1 MTFNFERFATALLV
15 ALLALAAPGSA
26 AAEPGDPPEVEA
38 QRLVHILGYTAG
50 DYGGA
55 VADGAVINE
64 TEYAEQLALL
74 GDAGKIAASLRA
86 PPGSQA
92 DFAAEVARVQALV
105 DRKASAAEVGAAVAE
120 VRAAVTT
127 AFQLAEAPATPPDA
141 QRGKAL
147 YVEHCATCHGD
158 DGHADTA
165 RALSLQPRPANFHD
179 PKVGDPLT
187 PLRVNGTVRF
197 GINGTAMIPFSFLS
211 DADLWALAYHV
222 PGLRHTAAPADDAP
236 TYTLAE
242 LSVRS
247 DEELGKELRA
257 AGFPEARLGA
267 LLADLRRRA
276 PYEDRA
282 GKSPLGLAR
291 ARLDRARLSA
301 SRGDLA
307 AARAATIDAYLE
319 GIEPAESAI
328 RAADPALVTSIEER
342 FLALRARLDAG
353 APPAEIDAA
362 VAGLLADVT
371 RAEQLLGGGAEQS
384 FASTAVASGRILLR
398 EGMEAALLIAAL
410 LGIATKAGLGDRK
423 RWVHAGYVS
432 AVVLGVVTWILSTRL
447 IAISGARREL
457 IEGVTALLATLVLF
471 YVSYSL
477 LAGKEVARWMRFL
490 RAQVSP
496 RRAAASLFGVSF
508 LAAYRE
514 AFETVLFYQTLLA
527 SSASTTAALAGA
539 GGGAVLLV
547 ALVAGYSR
555 AGRFAPPQV
564 FFKVSSYLLYAMAV
578 VFAGQGVAALQLTG
592 LMPVHALAVP
602 SVPALGIHPTL
613 ETCAAQG
620 VLLLLALAAYGLSFR
635 PRPDARPVT
644 PGAPPP
650 PPARPAPPAPPE
662 PALGAPAEPSQGPDR
677 GACRRRG
684 APAARRG
691 GAP

>member
-1 MTFNFERFATALLV
+1 MTFNFERLASVLLV
-15 ALLALAAPGSA
+15 LALTLVAPRRA
-26 AAEPGDPPEVEA
+26 AAEPGDSPEVEA

-55 VADGAVINE
+55 VANGAIINP
-64 TEYAEQLALL
+64 TEYEEQVALL
-74 GDAGKIAASLRA
+74 TDAGKIAASLRA
-86 PPGSQA
+86 PSGPQA
-92 DFAAEVARVQALV
+92 DFAAEVARVRALV
-105 DRKASAAEVGAAVAE
+105 DRKAPEAEVAAAVAE
-120 VRAAVTT
+120 VRTKVTA
-127 AFQLAEAPATPPDA
+127 AFQLAEAPAAPPDA
-141 QRGKAL
+141 GRGKAL
-147 YVEHCATCHGD
+147 YAEHCATCHGD

-165 RALSLQPRPANFHD
+165 RAGSLEPHPANFHD

-197 GINGTAMIPFSFLS
+197 GINGTAMIPMSFLS
-211 DADLWALAYHV
+211 DADRWALAFYV
-222 PGLRHTAAPADDAP
+222 TGLRHTAPPADDAP

-247 DEELGKELRA
+247 DDELGKELRA
-257 AGFPEARLGA
+257 AGFPEAKMGG

-276 PYEDRA
+276 PYQDRA
-282 GKSPLGLAR
+282 GQSPLALAR
-291 ARLDRARLSA
+291 TRLDRARLAA
-301 SRGDLA
+301 SRGDRE
-307 AARAATIDAYLE
+307 AARVATVDAYLE
-319 GIEPAESAI
+319 GIEPAETAI

-353 APPAEIDAA
+353 ASAVEIDAA
-362 VAGLLADVT
+362 VTALLADVT
-371 RAEQLLGGGAEQS
+371 RAERLLGAGAAPQS
-384 FASTAVASGRILLR
+384 FVSTAVASGGILLR
-398 EGMEAALLIAAL
+398 EGAEAALLIAAL

-432 AVVLGVVTWILSTRL
+432 AVVLGVITWILSTRL

-496 RRAAASLFGVSF
+496 GRAAVSLFGVSF

-527 SSASTTAALAGA
+527 SRASTTAALAGA
-539 GGGAVLLV
+539 CGGAVLLV
-547 ALVAGYSR
+547 ALVLVYSR
-555 AGRFAPPQV
+555 AGRFAPPQT
-564 FFKVSSYLLYAMAV
+564 FFKVSSYLLYGLAV

-592 LMPVHALAVP
+592 TVPVHTLP
-602 SVPALGIHPTL
+602 LGSFPALGVHPTL

-620 VLLLLALAAYGLSFR
+620 TLVLLALLALGLSLR
-635 PRPDARPVT
+635 GRAPR
-644 PGAPPP
+644 AP
-650 PPARPAPPAPPE
+650 AAPPAQSSVTISTPV
-662 PALGAPAEPSQGPDR
+662 EPSR
-677 GACRRRG
+677 
-684 APAARRG
+684 
-691 GAP
+691 